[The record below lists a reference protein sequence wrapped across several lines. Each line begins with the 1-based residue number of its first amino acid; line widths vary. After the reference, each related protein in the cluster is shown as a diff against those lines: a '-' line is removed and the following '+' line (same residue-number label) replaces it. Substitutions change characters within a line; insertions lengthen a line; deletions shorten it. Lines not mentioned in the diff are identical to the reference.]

1 MQNNAIKF
9 NLYQKQIMQD
19 QAFLLAKREIIK
31 GMEEIFA
38 QLQQEISA
46 EKPYIHALENA
57 LDLKFQHPK
66 ITKGDN
72 YKGLPYVV
80 LDDPRYFSGHN
91 IFTFR
96 SMFWWGNFYSFSL
109 FVSGE
114 AFEKLKHFLDTAYMA
129 ADTELYIGVGDK
141 LWEYDFLPDNYFPVK
156 ALSESNLRDVM
167 LKDFLKL
174 SYKFPIYLTEDEI
187 IVSGK
192 ECFLRFARFLKLF

>member
-1 MQNNAIKF
+1 
-9 NLYQKQIMQD
+9 MQD

-57 LDLKFQHPK
+57 LGLKFQHPK

-80 LDDPRYFSGHN
+80 LDDPRYFSGSN

-96 SMFWWGNFYSFSL
+96 TMFWWGNFYSFSL

-114 AFEKLKHFLDTAYMA
+114 PFEKLKHFLDIAYMA
-129 ADTELYIGVGDK
+129 ADTDLYIGVGDK

-174 SYKFPIYLTEDEI
+174 SYKFPVDLTEDEI
-187 IVSGK
+187 IVKGK
-192 ECFLRFARFLKLF
+192 DSLMRFVKLLKL